1 MNILILEDEKY
12 QRENIKKVIIS
23 MGKKLNIYEA
33 SNGRQALEKAKAKE
47 IDLFILDIE
56 LPDITGIKVAEKI
69 RKIDRYE
76 LTHIIFITTHVYLQ
90 LDAFKKIHCYDFLEK
105 PYKNSELIENIER
118 LYRGTLK
125 LNDYKKDKLKQSVC
139 FEMKDYFL
147 KIYLEDI
154 FFIESQ
160 LRHIIVHTINKEYLI
175 KNISIKKV
183 LEKIRNKNFLQTHRS
198 YIVNMN
204 NIKEI
209 IKEGN
214 HAWEIR
220 FKNYEFSAYVGRTYK
235 SNFED
240 EFKNGIE
247 IREII

>member
-1 MNILILEDEKY
+1 MNILILEDNKY
-12 QRENIKKVIIS
+12 QRENIRQAIKSMKKEF
-23 MGKKLNIYEA
+23 NIYEA
-33 SNGRQALEKAKAKE
+33 ENGRQALEKIKIKD

-56 LPDITGIKVAEKI
+56 LPDISGIKVAEEI

-76 LTHIIFITTHVYLQ
+76 ITHIIFITTHVYFQ
-90 LDAFKKIHCYDFLEK
+90 MDAFKKIHCYDFLEK
-105 PYKNSELIENIER
+105 PYKKSELIENIDR
-118 LYRGTLK
+118 LYRGTLS
-125 LNDYKKDKLKQSVC
+125 LRRYKKDKPKQSVC

-154 FFIESQ
+154 LFIESQ

-183 LEKIRNKNFLQTHRS
+183 LEKIKNKNFVQTHRS
-198 YIVNMN
+198 YIINMN

-209 IKEGN
+209 IKESN
-214 HAWEIR
+214 RAWEVR
-220 FKNYEFSAYVGRTYK
+220 FKNYRIPAYVGRTYK
-235 SNFED
+235 NDFDD
-240 EFKNGIE
+240 EFKNYKK